1 MPTISVNE
9 IKRIK
14 SLASKKFRDMY
25 GEFTVEGE
33 KMVAEAVSSS
43 FAVEKIWRWDEIGEE
58 AMSRISQLSSP
69 SPVLAVVRKPENVSL
84 DTGMQIREALMSA
97 SGPVGKDI
105 HNACKETGTD
115 DDAVSGRRLSGLYL
129 ALDTMRDPGNLGTV
143 LRIADWFGINAVF
156 ASPDTVDV
164 FNPKV
169 VQSTMGAIFRVRFH
183 YADIP
188 DLAKTV
194 LDAGGKV
201 YGTFLDGRNIYSTG
215 LDCGT
220 ASPVLIVIGNESE
233 GISAEVSSLVSD
245 RLFIPP
251 YPADDPGSESLNAA
265 VATAVT
271 VAEFR
276 RRSMQKV

>member
-43 FAVEKIWRWDEIGEE
+43 FAVEKIWRRDEIGEE

-97 SGPVGKDI
+97 AEPAGKDI
-105 HNACKETGTD
+105 SNAGKGTGTA
-115 DDAVSGRRLSGLYL
+115 DDAISGRRLSGLYL

-220 ASPVLIVIGNESE
+220 ASPVLIVIGNESD
-233 GISAEVSSLVSD
+233 GISAEVARLVSD